1 MKQNNVTSL
10 RDMLE
15 QLSTQQLDEMLSME
29 LSKNQ
34 VDADAIRII
43 LDVLYQREKG
53 NKPEITPETRAA
65 FETYRCEIRDISE
78 STLKKNRFRAWS
90 ARAASLAAACLLVVM
105 LIPQRAEADSLWNRL
120 ARWTNEIV
128 EFFSPDDN
136 KHRFE
141 SYQFKTDNPGL
152 QQVYD
157 AVVEM
162 GITEP
167 VVPMWL
173 PDGSE
178 LIELKVKDY
187 PKKKRIYSCFVHNG
201 KDMIF
206 CIDLFFTET
215 ARTFHITESEIEK
228 CIIEET
234 TFNIMKNN
242 ENWVAIWT
250 DNNIECSIFIDCQE
264 DTLHEVLRS
273 IYMMEENK

>member
-15 QLSTQQLDEMLSME
+15 QISTQQLDEMLRME
-29 LSKNQ
+29 LSKTQ

-43 LDVLYQREKG
+43 LDVLYQREKE

-90 ARAASLAAACLLVVM
+90 ARAASLVAACLLVVM
-105 LIPQRAEADSLWNRL
+105 LIPQRAEADSLWDRL

-136 KHRFE
+136 EHRFE

-157 AVVEM
+157 SVVEM

-178 LIELKVKDY
+178 LVELKVKEY
-187 PKKKRIYSCFVHNG
+187 PTKKRLYSCFCLNG
-201 KDMIF
+201 KDIIF
-206 CIDLFFTET
+206 YIDSFQSET
-215 ARTFHITESEIEK
+215 AREYHIIDNQIHIYTVY
-228 CIIEET
+228 ET
-234 TFNIMKNN
+234 NFNILRNN
-242 ENWVAIWT
+242 NNWVVIWT
-250 DNNIECSIFIDCQE
+250 IDNIECSIYIDCQE
-264 DTLHEVLRS
+264 DTLYEILRS
-273 IYMMEENK
+273 IYTMED

>member
-1 MKQNNVTSL
+1 MKQNNVTSM

-15 QLSTQQLDEMLSME
+15 QISTQQLDEMLSME
-29 LSKNQ
+29 LSKTL
-34 VDADAIRII
+34 VDAAAIRII

-105 LIPQRAEADSLWNRL
+105 LIPQRAEADSLWDRL
-120 ARWTNEIV
+120 ARGTNEIV
-128 EFFSPDDN
+128 EFFSPNDN

-187 PKKKRIYSCFVHNG
+187 PKKKRIYSCFHLEG
-201 KDMIF
+201 KDITF
-206 CIDLFFTET
+206 YVDLF
-215 ARTFHITESEIEK
+215 ESEITHEFHRDSSDIK
-228 CIIEET
+228 KYIVYET
-234 TFNIMKNN
+234 AFNIMRNN
-242 ENWVAIWT
+242 DIWVVIWT
-250 DNNIECSIFIDCQE
+250 IDNIECSIALDCRE
-264 DTLHEVLRS
+264 DTLYEILKS
-273 IYMMEENK
+273 INVMEDE

>member
-43 LDVLYQREKG
+43 LDVLYQREKE

-136 KHRFE
+136 EHRFE

-173 PDGSE
+173 PEGSE
-178 LIELKVKDY
+178 LIEIKIKDY
-187 PKKKRIYSCFVHNG
+187 PQKKRMYSCFRLGG
-201 KDMIF
+201 KDITF
-206 CIDLFFTET
+206 YVDLF
-215 ARTFHITESEIEK
+215 ESEITHEFHRDNTEIK
-228 CIIEET
+228 ESVIDET
-234 TFNIMKNN
+234 TYNIMRNN
-242 ENWVAIWT
+242 DIWVVIWT
-250 DNNIECSIFIDCQE
+250 IDNIECSIALDCRE
-264 DTLHEVLRS
+264 DTLHEILKS
-273 IYMMEENK
+273 INVMEGE

>member
-15 QLSTQQLDEMLSME
+15 LLSTQQLDEMLSME

-65 FETYRCEIRDISE
+65 FEEYRSEIRKISG
-78 STLKKNRFRAWS
+78 STSKLKRLGAWS
-90 ARAASLAAACLLVVM
+90 VKAASLAAACFLVVM
-105 LIPQRAEADSLWNRL
+105 LVPQRAEADSLWDRL

-136 KHRFE
+136 EHRFE

-178 LIELKVKDY
+178 LVELKVKEY
-187 PKKKRIYSCFVHNG
+187 PTKTRVYSRFDGKASDVTYYVDIYSEEVSHKYY
-201 KDMIF
+201 KDNSSIK
-206 CIDLFFTET
+206 
-215 ARTFHITESEIEK
+215 EIS
-228 CIIEET
+228 
-234 TFNIMKNN
+234 FDNQNFDVFKNN
-242 ENWVAIWT
+242 NLWVVIWT
-250 DNNIECSIFIDCQE
+250 VDNIECSIFIDCQE
-264 DTLHEVLRS
+264 DTLHEILGS
-273 IYMMEENK
+273 IYMMEEE

>member
-15 QLSTQQLDEMLSME
+15 QLSTQQLDEMLHME
-29 LSKNQ
+29 LSKTQ

-43 LDVLYQREKG
+43 LDALYQREKG

-105 LIPQRAEADSLWNRL
+105 LIPQRAEADSLWDRL

-136 KHRFE
+136 EHRFE

-178 LIELKVKDY
+178 LIEIKIKDY
-187 PKKKRIYSCFVHNG
+187 PQKKRMYSCFRLDG
-201 KDMIF
+201 KDITF
-206 CIDLFFTET
+206 YVDLF
-215 ARTFHITESEIEK
+215 ESEITHEFHRDSSDIK
-228 CIIEET
+228 NYIVYET
-234 TFNIMKNN
+234 TFNIMRNN
-242 ENWVAIWT
+242 MWVVVWT
-250 DNNIECSIFIDCQE
+250 VNNIECSIFIDCQE

-273 IYMMEENK
+273 IYMMED

>member
-15 QLSTQQLDEMLSME
+15 LLSTQQLDEMLSME

-53 NKPEITPETRAA
+53 NEPEITPETRAA
-65 FETYRCEIRDISE
+65 FEAYRSEIRKISG
-78 STLKKNRFRAWS
+78 STSKLKRLGAWS
-90 ARAASLAAACLLVVM
+90 VKAASLAAACFLVVM
-105 LIPQRAEADSLWNRL
+105 LVPQRAEADSLWDRL

-128 EFFSPDDN
+128 EFFSPNDN

-178 LIELKVKDY
+178 LVELKVKEY
-187 PKKKRIYSCFVHNG
+187 PTKTRVYSRFDGKASDVTYYVDIYSEEVSHKYY
-201 KDMIF
+201 KDNSSIK
-206 CIDLFFTET
+206 
-215 ARTFHITESEIEK
+215 EIS
-228 CIIEET
+228 
-234 TFNIMKNN
+234 FDNQNFDVFKNN
-242 ENWVAIWT
+242 NLWVVIWT
-250 DNNIECSIFIDCQE
+250 VDNIECSIFIDCQE
-264 DTLHEVLRS
+264 DTLHEILGS
-273 IYMMEENK
+273 IYMMEEE